1 MKLKDIDKVRYR
13 KRLNIVFF
21 SMAAALI
28 VIAQATSAL
37 FIYVFSEPE
46 ASHFYHI
53 MAAVAAAAAIV
64 VYVVNK
70 YRHHSYMTEVV
81 YVWDLKQQLNKI
93 QRKQRKLLPAIE
105 AGDNDAMVAMNFMY
119 RGSKQLYELDDN
131 TITIED
137 LVVLISALDL
147 RMKEAGLSLSTDAY
161 TPDML
166 DRF

>member
-1 MKLKDIDKVRYR
+1 
-13 KRLNIVFF
+13 VFI

-28 VIAQATSAL
+28 IIAQINSAL
-37 FIYVFSEPE
+37 FIYLFSEPE

-53 MAAVAAAAAIV
+53 MAAVISAAAIV

-70 YRHHSYMTEVV
+70 YRHHPYMTEVV

-93 QRKQRKLLPAIE
+93 QRKQRKLKAAVE
-105 AGDNDAMVAMNFMY
+105 EGDKEAMVIMNFMY

-137 LVVLISALDL
+137 LVVVMSDLDQ
-147 RMKEAGLSLSTDAY
+147 RMKNAGLSLSTDSY
-161 TPDML
+161 KPEML

>member
-1 MKLKDIDKVRYR
+1 MKLKEIDKARYR
-13 KRLNIVFF
+13 KHLNVVFI

-28 VIAQATSAL
+28 VIAQINSAL
-37 FIYVFSEPE
+37 FIYLFSEPD

-53 MAAVAAAAAIV
+53 IAAVASAAAIV

-70 YRHHSYMTEVV
+70 YRQHPYMSEVV

-93 QRKQRKLLPAIE
+93 QRKQRKLKSAVE
-105 AGDNDAMVAMNFMY
+105 DDDKDAMVIMNFMY

-137 LVVLISALDL
+137 LVVVMSDLDQ
-147 RMKEAGLSLSTDAY
+147 RMKNAGLSLSTDSY
-161 TPDML
+161 KPEML